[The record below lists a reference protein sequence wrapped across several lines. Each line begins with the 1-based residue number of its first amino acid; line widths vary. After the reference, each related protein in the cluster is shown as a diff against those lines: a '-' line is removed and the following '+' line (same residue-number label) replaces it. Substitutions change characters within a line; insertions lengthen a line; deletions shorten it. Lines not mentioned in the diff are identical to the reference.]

1 MPPAATIDT
10 TLPGTAVSGTTA
22 LHAVIYASR
31 FTGLRHPSI
40 DACVAE
46 ILPAS
51 KGRNRQANVTGA
63 LLACDGWFLQALE
76 DRRIDV
82 EHTLRRIERD
92 PNHHGIRRIAS
103 GPIAERRFGA
113 WRMCAAVLSP
123 TDEAI
128 IRTLAGSGRFDP
140 ATMDA
145 AAALRLLQAVARLQ
159 SG

>member
-1 MPPAATIDT
+1 MNTPSAPLAS
-10 TLPGTAVSGTTA
+10 VSGTTA

-31 FTGLRHPSI
+31 FTGLRHPSL

-46 ILPAS
+46 ILTAS
-51 KGRNRQANVTGA
+51 QGNNRRSNITGA

-76 DRRIDV
+76 GRRIDV

-92 PNHHGIRRIAS
+92 PNHQAIRRIAS
-103 GPIAERRFGA
+103 GPIAARRFGA
-113 WRMCAAVLSP
+113 WRMCAAVLTP

-128 IRTLAGSGRFDP
+128 IRALAGSGRFDP

-145 AAALRLLQAVARLQ
+145 DAALRLLQAVARLQ
-159 SG
+159 AA